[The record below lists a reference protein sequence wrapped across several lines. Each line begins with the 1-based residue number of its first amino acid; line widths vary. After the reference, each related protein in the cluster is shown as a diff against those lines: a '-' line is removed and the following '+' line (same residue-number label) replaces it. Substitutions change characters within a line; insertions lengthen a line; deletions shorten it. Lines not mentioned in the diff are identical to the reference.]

1 MADLFHTTFHSLLF
15 PSHNFPSK
23 PSQRLRISTP
33 IPLPRQW
40 LRFRMHVN
48 SISPSSS
55 SPNSDTEDFD
65 VLSSTVCSDGSVVFR
80 FGNATEIREKLAEL
94 DRQKL
99 ACEDVHEEDKAGVS
113 ALLSEGVETLNTEVD
128 HNSGEGIESYSV
140 AVVGDADQNLQRSV
154 NESGSVVND
163 TESETNVIND
173 SQKVDR
179 HLKLN
184 PDEDVQHG
192 NLNEDV
198 AAEGNDILSV
208 SEADSENESVVI
220 DNDSMTS
227 IINDSEKNGGHLKL
241 DSVKDG
247 QHGVLSEGVA
257 AEGKDILSVSEADS
271 GNDNVVIDND
281 SMTTIINDS
290 QKNEGHLKL
299 DIVKDGQHGVLSEGV
314 AVEGND
320 ALSVSEE
327 NFVLDN
333 DSATIVI
340 SVSQEIDGH
349 LKLDSVDDGQQ
360 GVVSEDV
367 AAEGNDVPSVCEE
380 DSEKENFVPD
390 DVSTTNVIND
400 SQEIDRHLELGSV
413 KDSKQGILS
422 EDTAADGDDVPSA
435 SPENSEMESF
445 VIDKDSVKTVVID
458 SQEIDRRLKLDKVEG
473 SQIDISSENVAA
485 EGKDVPS
492 VSDGEH
498 GNLSKDV
505 AVEDNDVPSVSEEFC
520 EGDRQEEDVV
530 STVASESNMFS
541 DLISGASGE
550 VEDKEADKGHGKHGV
565 TSNLTGSVDAELM
578 SVSTSLESEQVANEE
593 EITFPIV
600 DDLNGASRIR
610 SLVVLHDLV
619 PSSDLENKIDI
630 DNDERSD
637 YESLSCPPA
646 PETYSVE
653 TASQEEKSSRT
664 ELFLITG
671 AACLPHPSK
680 ALIGREDA
688 YFISRQNWLGVAD
701 GVGQWSLEGSN
712 TGLYIRELMEKCE
725 NIVSN
730 HENSST
736 IKPAEVLIRCAAE
749 TQSSGSSAVL
759 VAHFDGQALHAANV
773 GNTGFVVISDGSIF
787 KKSTPMFHEFN
798 FPLQIVKGED
808 PSEIIKGYKIDLND
822 GDVIIIATN
831 GLFDNLYEQEIA
843 SIISKSVQ
851 AGLSPQEIAEILG
864 MRAQEVGKSSL
875 TRSPFS
881 DAAQAV
887 GYVGYTGGKLDDITV
902 IVSFVQTR

>member
-1 MADLFHTTFHSLLF
+1 MADLFHITFHSLLF
-15 PSHNFPSK
+15 PSHNFPPK
-23 PSQRLRISTP
+23 PSQRLRFSAPIS
-33 IPLPRQW
+33 LPRQC
-40 LRFRMHVN
+40 LRFRMHAN
-48 SISPSSS
+48 SNSSSSS
-55 SPNSDTEDFD
+55 SPNSHTEDFD
-65 VLSSTVCSDGSVVFR
+65 LLSSTVCFDGSIVFR

-94 DRQKL
+94 DREKL
-99 ACEDVHEEDKAGVS
+99 ACEDVHDEGKAGVS

-128 HNSGEGIESYSV
+128 HNSGEGIESFSV
-140 AVVGDADQNLQRSV
+140 ALVSVADQNLQHSM

-163 TESETNVIND
+163 TDSETNVIND

-184 PDEDVQHG
+184 SDEFGQHG

-220 DNDSMTS
+220 DNDSMT
-227 IINDSEKNGGHLKL
+227 
-241 DSVKDG
+241 
-247 QHGVLSEGVA
+247 
-257 AEGKDILSVSEADS
+257 
-271 GNDNVVIDND
+271 
-281 SMTTIINDS
+281 TIINDS
-290 QKNEGHLKL
+290 QKTDGHLKL
-299 DIVKDGQHGVLSEGV
+299 GSVKDGQVGILSEGV
-314 AVEGND
+314 TVEGND
-320 ALSVSEE
+320 VLSVSEE

-349 LKLDSVDDGQQ
+349 LKLDSVEDGQQ
-360 GVVSEDV
+360 GILSEDV
-367 AAEGNDVPSVCEE
+367 AAECNDVPSVCEE
-380 DSEKENFVPD
+380 DSEKENFVLD
-390 DVSTTNVIND
+390 DVSTTIVIND
-400 SQEIDRHLELGSV
+400 SQEIDKHLELDSV
-413 KDSKQGILS
+413 KDSEHGILS
-422 EDTAADGDDVPSA
+422 EDAAADVPSA
-435 SPENSEMESF
+435 SQENSEMESF
-445 VIDKDSVKTVVID
+445 VIDNDSVTTVIID

-473 SQIDISSENVAA
+473 GQHEISSEDVAA
-485 EGKDVPS
+485 EGKDAQS

-505 AVEDNDVPSVSEEFC
+505 VAEDNDVTSVSVEFSKV
-520 EGDRQEEDVV
+520 DRQEEDVV
-530 STVASESNMFS
+530 STVAPESSMLS
-541 DLISGASGE
+541 DLNSAASGE
-550 VEDKEADKGHGKHGV
+550 VEEKEADKGHGDHGT
-565 TSNLTGSVDAELM
+565 TSNLTGRVDTELM
-578 SVSTSLESEQVANEE
+578 SVSTSFESEKVANDE
-593 EITFPIV
+593 EITYPIV
-600 DDLNGASRIR
+600 DDLNDGSHQIR

-637 YESLSCPPA
+637 FENLSCPTA
-646 PETYSVE
+646 PETHSVE

-680 ALIGREDA
+680 ALTGREDA
-688 YFISRQNWLGVAD
+688 YFISRQNWLCVAD

-712 TGLYIRELMEKCE
+712 TELYIRELMEKCE

-787 KKSTPMFHEFN
+787 KKSTPMFHELN

-808 PSEIIKGYKIDLND
+808 PSEIIEGYKIDLND

-843 SIISKSVQ
+843 SVISKSIQ
-851 AGLSPQEIAEILG
+851 TGLSSQEIAEILG
-864 MRAQEVGKSSL
+864 MRAQEVGRSSL
-875 TRSPFS
+875 TRSPFA

-887 GYVGYTGGKLDDITV
+887 GHVGYTGGKLDAITV
-902 IVSFVQTR
+902 IVSLVQSR